1 MKVKDTA
8 GFAEQKDYTKP
19 ADNAVSFFDALPEA
33 PKEKS
38 LEEMFKDK
46 MGISDAEAGEL
57 RSTGGQDISSFHQGL
72 HHLSEEETTNEEIS
86 YAVEENDDEVISDDI
101 TDVNPLSDLPSTLL
115 KELLGAA
122 LTLVAVLSV
131 GIPYFAYVC
140 GRGRGALINI
150 ACVLAVCIF
159 GTAFVVFALRSYTDI
174 RKYIADRNNIG

>member
-8 GFAEQKDYTKP
+8 GFAGRKDYTKP
-19 ADNAVSFFDALPEA
+19 VDNAVSFFDALPEA
-33 PKEKS
+33 LREKS

-46 MGISDAEAGEL
+46 MGISDVEAGK
-57 RSTGGQDISSFHQGL
+57 TGNVSSQDITSFHKSL
-72 HHLSEEETTNEEIS
+72 HHSSEEEIMNEEIS
-86 YAVEENDDEVISDDI
+86 CGAKENDEEFISDDI
-101 TDVNPLSDLPSTLL
+101 TDVNLLSELPSTLL
-115 KELLGAA
+115 KELLGAV

-159 GTAFVVFALRSYTDI
+159 GTAFVAFALKSYTDV
-174 RKYIADRNNIG
+174 RKYIADKNNIG